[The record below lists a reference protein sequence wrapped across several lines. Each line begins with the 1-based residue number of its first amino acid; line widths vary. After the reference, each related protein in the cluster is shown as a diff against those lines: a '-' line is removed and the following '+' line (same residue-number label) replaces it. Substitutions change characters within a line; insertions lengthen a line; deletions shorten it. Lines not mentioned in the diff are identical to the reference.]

1 MNGAD
6 AVARILQQEGV
17 EYLFSYPNHAL
28 IDAAARLGIRPILAR
43 GEKTLINIAD
53 GYTRA
58 TNGRKPT
65 VIVVQAGP
73 GIENAFG
80 ALAQAFGDA
89 IPMLVIPGGPDQ
101 HRIGEPP
108 QFDPLPVYSH
118 ISKWTGRVNFP
129 ERIPELM
136 RRAFAQLR
144 NGNGAPVLLEL
155 PYDISAAEVDESK
168 LNYAPARRYRSAG
181 DPADVRAAA
190 RLLVEAKRPILHVGH
205 GVLWAEAWDE
215 LRELAELVQA
225 PVMTTMAA
233 KSVFP
238 EDHALSIGTGGH
250 TLGDT
255 AAKFLVR
262 SDVVFGIGCSFARG
276 SFSTPIPGG
285 KRMVHITHDAE
296 NIDRD
301 YPVEL
306 AVIGDAKLVLR
317 QLIDE
322 IGSLP
327 RNGDVAAEIREL
339 KLAEAA
345 RWRPK
350 LTSDGTPLSPWR
362 VIAELGQA
370 LDRTKAIVTHDSGNP
385 RDQMLTT
392 YQALIPR
399 GYLGWGK
406 STQLGTGL
414 GIALG
419 AKLAR
424 PDHTVVNVMGD
435 LAFGTVGMEV
445 ETAVRE
451 RLPILTVI
459 LNNGRMGGYDHHM
472 PTASERYGANL
483 LTGNYAKVAEGLGAH
498 AEQVSSPDRIGPA
511 IREAIEA
518 TRNGQPALLE
528 MLTAQDTAYPVAGQA
543 LRNAE
548 TGALVTA

>member
-28 IDAAARLGIRPILAR
+28 IDAAAKLGIRPILAR

-58 TNGRKPT
+58 TNARKPT

-89 IPMLVIPGGPDQ
+89 VPMLVIPGGPDQ

-118 ISKWTGRVNFP
+118 ISKWTGRINFP

-144 NGNGAPVLLEL
+144 NGRGAPVLLEL
-155 PYDISAAEVDESK
+155 PYDISGAEVDES
-168 LNYAPARRYRSAG
+168 NMSYAPARRYRSAG

-190 RLLVEAKRPILHVGH
+190 KILLEAERPVLHVGH

-233 KSVFP
+233 KSAFP
-238 EDHALSIGTGGH
+238 ENHPLSIGTGGH

-255 AAKFLVR
+255 AARFLVR

-276 SFSTPIPGG
+276 SFSTPIPGK
-285 KRMVHITHDAE
+285 KRIVQITHDAE

-301 YPVEL
+301 YPVEQ
-306 AVIGDAKLVLR
+306 AVVGDAKLVLR

-322 IGSLP
+322 IGSVS

-345 RWRPK
+345 RWQPK
-350 LTSDGTPLSPWR
+350 LTSDEIPLSPWR
-362 VIAELGQA
+362 VIAELGKA
-370 LDRTKAIVTHDSGNP
+370 LDRTRAIVTHDSGNP
-385 RDQMLTT
+385 RDQMLTMFE
-392 YQALIPR
+392 ALVPR
-399 GYLGWGK
+399 GYIGWGK

-419 AKLAR
+419 AKLAK

-451 RLPILTVI
+451 RIPILTVI

-483 LTGNYAKVAEGLGAH
+483 LTGDYTKVAAGLGAH
-498 AEQVSSPDRIGPA
+498 AEQVSAADRIGPA
-511 IREAIEA
+511 LREAIEA
-518 TRNGQPALLE
+518 TRSGRPALLE
-528 MLTAQDTAYPVAGQA
+528 MLTTQDTAYPASGQA

-548 TGALVTA
+548 TGVLVTA